1 MNPMSHPQKHHSV
14 ERQSSYVL
22 YVLVALV
29 AVVFVLFWLI
39 GYDRP
44 FDENPNFDAPL
55 FTDAVLLLGYL
66 LILGAIGCAVWTT
79 ARTLRIRGKGESY
92 DNNIPVKRIGYIIV
106 AGVFVLMLL
115 TLLCGSDTAMNING
129 TTFSDRFWL
138 KAADMFICTSLCL
151 LAAAIGTAI
160 YGATRYNRKS

>member
-1 MNPMSHPQKHHSV
+1 MKSMSQPQKHHAI
-14 ERQSSYVL
+14 ERLSSRIL
-22 YVLVALV
+22 YVLVGLV

-39 GYDRP
+39 GYDQP

-66 LILGAIGCAVWTT
+66 LILGTIGCAVWST

-106 AGVFVLMLL
+106 AVVFVLMLL
-115 TLLCGSDTAMNING
+115 TLLFGSDAAMNING
-129 TTFSDRFWL
+129 ATFSDRFWL
-138 KAADMFICTSLCL
+138 KAADMFICTSLIL
-151 LAAAIGTAI
+151 LVAAIGTAI
-160 YGATRYNRKS
+160 FGATRYNRRS